1 MLFEESE
8 LVVTDPREFTQK
20 LVKNIMGHDIV
31 KSFDSA
37 DAEEIQ
43 NALYK
48 GISLKNSLEG
58 KHTNQDVLANLLDLN
73 EKSQTDKIE
82 EMEPQALKDLFL
94 RGLYFKVL
102 HQGSFKENPQTQTED
117 DEIHYWSLLEKT
129 GLGVQ
134 LTPLAMFIP
143 LLITQQTGEEL
154 EKAASRFRA
163 GLKKSKF
170 RFACRYDVL
179 NIAGNGIEFFHE
191 FTKVKDK
198 SISKV
203 MLMLKC

>member
-8 LVVTDPREFTQK
+8 LVVTDPRQFTQE

-31 KSFDSA
+31 KTSDSA
-37 DAEEIQ
+37 NAEEIQ

-58 KHTNQDVLANLLDLN
+58 KNTNGEALLNILDLN

-82 EMEPQALKDLFL
+82 EMEPQTFKDLFL
-94 RGLYFKVL
+94 KGLYFKLL
-102 HQGSFKENPQTQTED
+102 HERSFKENPKIQTEE

-143 LLITQQTGEEL
+143 LLISEQTREEL

-163 GLKKSKF
+163 GLKKSQF

-179 NIAGNGIEFFHE
+179 NIAGNGVEFFHE
-191 FTKVKDK
+191 FTKVK
-198 SISKV
+198 
-203 MLMLKC
+203 